1 MGIESKT
8 LNQYKGTPELE
19 HINISQSEIVNKTLY
34 LRRQNQSCQRIN
46 VDTNVD
52 KYISSLMAL

>member
-19 HINISQSEIVNKTLY
+19 HLNISQSEILTKTLY
-34 LRRQNQSCQRIN
+34 LRRQNRSC
-46 VDTNVD
+46 
-52 KYISSLMAL
+52 